1 MDITF
6 SQFRAKLSGSIKCL
20 GTGHVYMYMLTFDLA
35 FIDWS
40 AVLFDNF
47 IFSWKTI
54 LDGVTVFRGHLCNA
68 CSGLTANLYET
79 TLIYSRSTS
88 NWSKCMLTKYTY
100 VNLSESVLYLNE
112 CLFKVLWVDIQSI
125 SFILEWDDMESIKLG
140 GGGTNFT

>member
-1 MDITF
+1 M
-6 SQFRAKLSGSIKCL
+6 
-20 GTGHVYMYMLTFDLA
+20 H
-35 FIDWS
+35 
-40 AVLFDNF
+40 AVVWQQ
-47 IFSWKTI
+47 I
-54 LDGVTVFRGHLCNA
+54 
-68 CSGLTANLYET
+68 LYET

-125 SFILEWDDMESIKLG
+125 SFILKWDWYAKYQIG